1 MFIYQFLHASGKVT
15 KPCCISQVSMA
26 GFAMFMFPLRI
37 GGWIK
42 NHFFSHQRG
51 DVKLPWKINGWNLHI
66 IHLERKMIF
75 QTSMIIWLV
84 VSTHLKNISQIGSS
98 SQVGM
103 TIKHIW
109 NHHLVMFQPL
119 ISRGVKYD
127 LRKPRFLRPFVS
139 LTLFFLVFVWKLS
152 WSTPRKVSLWG
163 CVFLLKG
170 GLQAFDNKKRD
181 GNEHW
186 DGEKTNKLNTNQ
198 WSGKQK
204 LKDKVCF
211 LKMFPWKGLTIKRKL
226 KQQWHQWFYT
236 NHFSRGWFV

>member
-119 ISRGVKYD
+119 ISRGVNMTFVNLDFCGLSYLWPFFFGVCLEALLIHPKKGKP
-127 LRKPRFLRPFVS
+127 LRMC
-139 LTLFFLVFVWKLS
+139 VFVE
-152 WSTPRKVSLWG
+152 
-163 CVFLLKG
+163 G
-170 GLQAFDNKKRD
+170 GVASFR
-181 GNEHW
+181 
-186 DGEKTNKLNTNQ
+186 
-198 WSGKQK
+198 
-204 LKDKVCF
+204 
-211 LKMFPWKGLTIKRKL
+211 
-226 KQQWHQWFYT
+226 
-236 NHFSRGWFV
+236 